1 MRFFSFFLQRTLLVW
16 SFVLLTILSLS
27 TLIFRVIMPMDGSEF
42 SLIELNSLSFFSFYF
57 WLSSFF

>member
-42 SLIELNSLSFFSFYF
+42 SLIELNSLSFFLLLFLAF
-57 WLSSFF
+57 